1 MKAHLVSN
9 FIAAYWSSYGNTA
22 LGVVASWRACCV
34 CVCVCTF
41 WIIQLCASFK
51 VSWSYLLPSNDPEKG
66 RKDTQLK
73 GGVCLK
79 ATLSS
84 LYTLL
89 PLTCYRRSAPFDRRQ
104 CKMAWITERNLSK
117 AASFHSLIEFLWESS
132 LPPDAQEAIVAEG
145 GHLLPHVDGGHSELD
160 SFQPQNHE
168 EPLAKGTVAHVLTV
182 VSSLKK
188 RRSVIYTISHGQTH
202 SFPVAMAIS
211 GPLPTWQTS
220 DFRGERRVPVR
231 DYSLRHFPHQVE
243 LQAVTDASVCC
254 HLSFGPSK
262 SRPEFHVLIL
272 SYVTLIWLSCAKL
285 RHHCVTLSPSD
296 EIPQISAEVTS
307 LSRVLMK

>member
-1 MKAHLVSN
+1 M
-9 FIAAYWSSYGNTA
+9 
-22 LGVVASWRACCV
+22 
-34 CVCVCTF
+34 
-41 WIIQLCASFK
+41 
-51 VSWSYLLPSNDPEKG
+51 
-66 RKDTQLK
+66 
-73 GGVCLK
+73 K

-132 LPPDAQEAIVAEG
+132 LPPDAQEAILAEE

-168 EPLAKGTVAHVLTV
+168 EPLAKGTIAHVLTI

-188 RRSVIYTISHGQTH
+188 RQSHWYYFSWPNTR

-254 HLSFGPSK
+254 HLSLGPLK

-272 SYVTLIWLSCAKL
+272 SCYVDLTFL
-285 RHHCVTLSPSD
+285 RKVK
-296 EIPQISAEVTS
+296 TS
-307 LSRVLMK
+307 LCNALLFWWNTTDFSRGQKFIPCFNEVVHVTVMNGALSDCYQGTVCWLF

>member
-1 MKAHLVSN
+1 
-9 FIAAYWSSYGNTA
+9 
-22 LGVVASWRACCV
+22 
-34 CVCVCTF
+34 
-41 WIIQLCASFK
+41 
-51 VSWSYLLPSNDPEKG
+51 
-66 RKDTQLK
+66 
-73 GGVCLK
+73 
-79 ATLSS
+79 
-84 LYTLL
+84 
-89 PLTCYRRSAPFDRRQ
+89 
-104 CKMAWITERNLSK
+104 MAWITERNLSK

-132 LPPDAQEAIVAEG
+132 LPPDAQEAILAEE

-188 RRSVIYTISHGQTH
+188 RRESHRYYFSWPNTL
-202 SFPVAMAIS
+202 FL

-254 HLSFGPSK
+254 HLSLGPLK

-272 SYVTLIWLSCAKL
+272 SYVTLIWLFCAKL
-285 RHHCVTLSPSD
+285 RHHCVTLSSSD